1 MSGTTLTIRH
11 DYEGGTTVEGTAKN
25 SPAHHA
31 IKANRSWTWSRYAGA
46 WLLRSSRH
54 RRPKYADIDLMQRLL
69 TDLGYTV
76 TRDIDETMPTVEDQE
91 ADLAERMD
99 DRSNRLAER
108 SEKQAGAAAATR
120 AKADAVFENIPFGQP
135 MLVGHH
141 SYKADHNRRERA
153 GNNLT
158 TSIKQSEYAAELAR
172 RSDTAAA
179 HMGARHNPVTVG
191 NRIEKLEAD
200 RRAVHR
206 RLDGD
211 GAIES
216 YTDEHGS
223 PRERRVKRPPEG
235 EARDRLTAEATD
247 LDEQLA
253 YWRRIYA
260 ELQAEGKASTAGP
273 DTVAKGDWVLI
284 RGYWYRARRVNKK
297 SVSVPSHLVNATEQG
312 RREWTDTVPW
322 HEVREHRTTEQM
334 PAAFVNAYETPGTDR
349 FRLSSTQFVESV
361 VNKSAH
367 EGGNDNAG

>member
-1 MSGTTLTIRH
+1 MPDTLTIRH

-31 IKANRSWTWSRYAGA
+31 IKATRSWVWSRYAGA

-54 RRPKYADIDLMQRLL
+54 RRPKYAEIDLMERLL

-76 TRDIDETMPTVEDQE
+76 TRDIDQTMPSVEEQE
-91 ADLAERMD
+91 ADRAERMD
-99 DRSNRLAER
+99 DRSDRLAER
-108 SEKQAGAAAATR
+108 SDKQAGVAAASR
-120 AKADAVFENIPFGQP
+120 EKADAVFQNIPFGQP

-141 SYKADHNRRERA
+141 SYNADRKRRERA
-153 GNNLT
+153 ANNLT
-158 TSIKQSEYAAELAR
+158 TSIKQGEYAAELAR

-191 NRIEKLEAD
+191 NRIEKLDAD
-200 RRAVHR
+200 RRAVQR

-216 YTDEHGS
+216 YTDEHGN
-223 PRERRVKRPPEG
+223 PCERRVKRPPEG
-235 EARDRLTAEATD
+235 EARERLITEASD
-247 LDEQLA
+247 LDGQLA
-253 YWRRIYA
+253 YWRGIYA

-349 FRLSSTQFVESV
+349 FRLSSAQFVESV

-367 EGGNDNAG
+367 EGGSDNAG